1 MIGRALQTHWRD
13 FRSANWVIYTI
24 VSSPSA
30 QNGCHHQPK
39 RDTKLSS
46 HRKGV
51 RLER

>member
-1 MIGRALQTHWRD
+1 VHNREGANALAR
-13 FRSANWVIYTI
+13 FGSGNWVIFTI

-39 RDTKLSS
+39 RGTKLSS